1 MMKNELII
9 EMEDLLLE
17 KIEKQNRCLSFYNTL
32 DDSVRADLCSAIFRS
47 IDEEL
52 VQIRHLDLVFVSKLE
67 KFKNHQNVS
76 DLSEL
81 KREALDEFAMV
92 KKAVN
97 KILDS
102 DEKLNAYFDSTYFL
116 RVKAKKE
123 AQDQVKKLR
132 MTSAYRNINK
142 I

>member
-1 MMKNELII
+1 MMKSELII

-17 KIEKQNRCLSFYNTL
+17 KIERQNRCLSLYKTL

-47 IDEEL
+47 IDEEVIL
-52 VQIRHLDLVFVSKLE
+52 IGHIDLVFVSKLE
-67 KFKNHQNVS
+67 KFKSRHNVS

-97 KILDS
+97 RILES
-102 DEKLNAYFDSTYFL
+102 DEKLNIYFDSTYLL
-116 RVKAKKE
+116 RVKAKKD